1 MIILKILVKI
11 IISLLIPVICFA
23 CFIGNVAIKLSSYLI
38 GPFILF
44 CLICSVYAATQS
56 QWLQFGLLMGISGAA
71 FLVSLCS
78 SLVVSAVEG
87 ARDGMVRFIN
97 S

>member
-1 MIILKILVKI
+1 MIILKILGKI
-11 IISLLIPVICFA
+11 IIALLIPVICFA

-44 CLICSVYAATQS
+44 CLICSVYTATQS
-56 QWLQFGLLMGISGAA
+56 QWLQFGLLMGISAAA
-71 FLVSLCS
+71 FLVSFGS
-78 SLVVSAVEG
+78 SLIVSAVEG
-87 ARDGMVRFIN
+87 ARDGMVRFIH